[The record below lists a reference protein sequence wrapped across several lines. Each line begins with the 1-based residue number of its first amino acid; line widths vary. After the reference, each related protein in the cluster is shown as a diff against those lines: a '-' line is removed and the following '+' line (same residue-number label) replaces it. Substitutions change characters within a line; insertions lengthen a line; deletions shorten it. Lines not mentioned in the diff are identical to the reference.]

1 MTEATARTAL
11 ARVEELERELALARA
26 GNGAIH
32 SEDDVFRAE
41 EAFERLTEIE
51 QRLATVSA
59 QMAALREPG
68 G

>member
-1 MTEATARTAL
+1 MTEASARTTL
-11 ARVEELERELALARA
+11 ARVEELKRELALARP
-26 GNGAIH
+26 GNGAIR
-32 SEDDVFRAE
+32 SEDDVLRA